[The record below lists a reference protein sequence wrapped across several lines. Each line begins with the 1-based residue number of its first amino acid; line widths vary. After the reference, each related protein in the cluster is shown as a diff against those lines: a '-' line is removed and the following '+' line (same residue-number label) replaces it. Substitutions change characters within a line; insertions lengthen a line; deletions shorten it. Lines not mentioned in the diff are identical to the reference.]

1 MIYLQ
6 LFLTFL
12 KIGAVS
18 FGGGYGMLS
27 LIREEVLSH
36 GWLTEEELLNRI
48 AVSESTPGPI
58 AVNMA
63 TFIGSSQ
70 GGVLGSFLAT
80 LAVVFPAFVII
91 LLISTVIRNLLQYK
105 GVNAFLV
112 GVRPVVVGLI
122 LATAATL
129 LIGQLL
135 GMSMWKDPVSLDVIG
150 AVILAVL
157 IGIRIVYSSIRKK
170 APSPIIMILIS
181 AGLGLLLYPFAA

>member
-70 GGVLGSFLAT
+70 GGVLGALLAT
-80 LAVVFPAFVII
+80 LAVVLPAFVII